1 MNRVLIVGNPN
12 SGKTTL
18 FNSLTKSNEHVG
30 NWHGVTVDE
39 KSKQIH
45 YQNCDYEIVD
55 LPGIYSLNAFSL
67 EEQVSIDNILKTDN
81 PILYLLDANNFR
93 RSLFLAIE
101 LLLQNKNIKIL
112 INNYNTFQKNGG
124 EIDILKLQNILG
136 CEVEIVDAKK
146 FKPTEK
152 FFDFSTSKTDIINQ
166 LNNELKTT
174 ESLDEKDAREL
185 KIELIYKY
193 IFKIFKNLTKS
204 TQKIYG
210 YEKCDKFLLKNAIF
224 LPIFLIAMF
233 FIIYFTFFLV
243 GPILSDYFLL
253 VIEFVI
259 KKPIMAIIRLGV
271 KSQFIVKLF
280 EEGVFGACFAV
291 LSFLPQICL
300 MYLFLS
306 LLENSGIISR
316 MAFLL
321 DDYLEKI
328 GLNGKMVYTML
339 MGFGC
344 STTATLTTKNMLNKN
359 AKIKASILTPL
370 MSCSAKL
377 PIYTT
382 IALAVCGVKSIY
394 IIFGLYLLGI
404 VIALLLAYIFEKTI
418 LPSEKNNFLIEF
430 PPLKIPN
437 FASVYGMVKD
447 SCKQFI
453 SKVFGV
459 IFSMSVIIWL
469 LTNLNIKFQYV
480 GDSSKSILYSFS
492 SVIAWMFKP
501 LNLSNPNIIC
511 ALLIGLVAK
520 ELILSSFAVSNKVA
534 LGGLGASLLIST
546 NPVHFTFNSA
556 VVFLVFT
563 LLYFPCISNFGV
575 MLKEIGFKYTM
586 FSTVLEFALAYC
598 VAWMINALLVNNVSS
613 VLICLLVAVIIFVA
627 ISFII
632 KKIKNKSICNNCIN
646 CNKCK

>member
-1 MNRVLIVGNPN
+1 MGNPN

-39 KSKQIH
+39 KSKNIKFQTGE
-45 YQNCDYEIVD
+45 YQIVD

-67 EEQVSIDNILKTDN
+67 EEQVSIDNVLNTDGQ
-81 PILYLLDANNFR
+81 ILYLLDANNFKR
-93 RSLFLAIE
+93 NLFLAIE
-101 LLLQNKNIKIL
+101 LLRENKNIKIL
-112 INNYNTFQKNGG
+112 INNYKYFQKNGG
-124 EIDILKLQNILG
+124 EINLKKLQQILG
-136 CEVEIVDAKK
+136 CEVEIVDAKN
-146 FKPTEK
+146 FKPTENFFK
-152 FFDFSTSKTDIINQ
+152 FHTSNSELIKNINKE
-166 LNNELKTT
+166 LNNAEN
-174 ESLDEKDAREL
+174 LDENDKKEF
-185 KIELIYKY
+185 KIELIYKN
-193 IFKIFKNLTKS
+193 ILEIAAKTIKKCE
-204 TQKIYG
+204 KIYG
-210 YEKCDKFLLKNAIF
+210 FSKNDKFLLNNIVF
-224 LPIFLIAMF
+224 LPLFIILMF
-233 FIIYFTFFLV
+233 CIIYFTFFLV
-243 GPILSDYFLL
+243 GPRLGGYFLTL
-253 VIEFVI
+253 IEWTI
-259 KKPIMAIIRLGV
+259 KKPIMAIINLGI
-271 KSQFIVKLF
+271 KSQFIIKLF
-280 EEGVFGACFAV
+280 EEGIFGACFAV

-306 LLENSGIISR
+306 ILENSGIISR

-344 STTATLTTKNMLNKN
+344 STTATLTTKNMPNKN

-382 IALAVCGVKSIY
+382 IALAVCGVKGVGV
-394 IIFGLYLLGI
+394 IFGLYLLGI

-430 PPLKIPN
+430 PPLKVPN
-437 FASVYGMVKD
+437 FTSVFGTVKD
-447 SCKQFI
+447 SCKQFV
-453 SKVFGV
+453 SKVFGI
-459 IFSMSVIIWL
+459 IFSMSIIIWL

-492 SVIAWMFKP
+492 SIIAWIFKP

-520 ELILSSFAVSNKVA
+520 ELILSSFAISNKVA
-534 LGGLGASLLIST
+534 LGGLGASLLVVS
-546 NPVHFTFNSA
+546 NPIHFDFASA
-556 VVFLVFT
+556 IVFLIFT
-563 LLYFPCISNFGV
+563 LLYFPCISNFSV
-575 MLKEIGFKYTM
+575 MLKEIGFKYTA
-586 FSTVLEFALAYC
+586 FSVALEFALAYT
-598 VAWMINALLVNNVSS
+598 VAWLANALLTQNISS
-613 VLICLLVAVIIFVA
+613 VLICVLAVVLII
-627 ISFII
+627 ISVIFIA
-632 KKIKNKSICNNCIN
+632 KKIKNKNICNGCIN